1 MNVKGGGDE
10 SRMTPGFANIGEDLV
25 WRQHDEFR
33 PGHDEW
39 RVHES
44 GRQLDA

>member
-10 SRMTPGFANIGEDLV
+10 SRMTPGFANIGADLV

-33 PGHDEW
+33 PGHDE
-39 RVHES
+39 
-44 GRQLDA
+44 